1 MKLFRIAV
9 LTAISIALCDCA
21 SVIDSVQHGFYV
33 NSITAADKSHVT
45 TATQLGYR
53 LGIPF

>member
-1 MKLFRIAV
+1 
-9 LTAISIALCDCA
+9 
-21 SVIDSVQHGFYV
+21 VIDSVQHGFYV